1 LQPTVT
7 AAQRKRNEALLAYG
21 LLAPALILILTFVVI
36 PLAFGFWIS
45 LNDWRITSRG
55 FVGFDNY
62 VKAIAGDELWRS
74 LITTITYSFLSVPIQ
89 LALALFLAV
98 LLFQKI
104 KNKAVFRVAMFLPY
118 ITSTVAT
125 AAVWARLYSP
135 DIGYINSA
143 LRTLGIQGPGWIT
156 ENKGIFELMLG
167 QSLPDAL
174 AGPSLALISVIIY
187 TMWTFTGY
195 STTIFLAGLG
205 NIPGETY
212 EAAKIDGASGWDLF
226 RFITFP
232 LISPTTFFLS
242 LITVIGTFKAF
253 NHIYVM
259 TQGGN
264 GTQVASI
271 LIFDKVYKFQ
281 RQGEAAALAFLLMT
295 VILVVTIVQNR
306 LGKNRVNY

>member
-1 LQPTVT
+1 MTPTVT
-7 AAQRKRNEALLAYG
+7 AAQRKRNEALLAYA
-21 LLAPALILILTFVVI
+21 LLAPAILLICLFVI
-36 PLAFGFWIS
+36 TPLLFGAWIS
-45 LNDWRITSRG
+45 MNDWRITSRG
-55 FVGFDNY
+55 FIGLDNY
-62 VKAIAGDELWRS
+62 IKALTGSELWNS
-74 LITTITYSFLSVPIQ
+74 LGITLMYSFFSVPFQ

-104 KNKAVFRVAMFLPY
+104 RNKPFFRVAMFLPY

-143 LRTLGIQGPGWIT
+143 LRAIGIQGPGWIT
-156 ENKGIFELMLG
+156 ENKGIFELLLG
-167 QSLPDAL
+167 QNLPEAF
-174 AGPSLALISVIIY
+174 AGPSLALVSVIIY

-212 EAAKIDGASGWDLF
+212 EAAKIDGATGVDLF
-226 RFITFP
+226 RYITFP

-253 NHIYVM
+253 NHIFVM
-259 TQGGN
+259 TGGTN

-271 LIFDKVYKFQ
+271 LIFERVYKFQ

-295 VILVVTIVQNR
+295 VILIVTIIQNR